1 MEIKRI
7 FYGLL
12 VVMLLAFVAGA
23 GVSLYK
29 RNFDPHYW
37 SKDGIR
43 GVRDGCLKMGK
54 SAEFCECYTREIITR
69 MSMKQFTEMTK
80 NINKN
85 DAVTAQAKQFVDSII
100 SKCSDSK

>member
-1 MEIKRI
+1 METKRI

-43 GVRDGCLKMGK
+43 GVREGCLQIGK
-54 SAEFCECYTREIITR
+54 SAEFCECYTKEIVTR
-69 MSMKQFTEMTK
+69 MSMKQFNKMTAE
-80 NINKN
+80 INKN
-85 DAVTAQAKQFVDSII
+85 EAVTAQAKQFVDSVI
-100 SKCSDSK
+100 SACSDKK